1 MDLQEIRDLD
11 FNDLGSASTGAKAF
25 LLIVMA
31 ALIIGAGYWFI
42 IKDQRAD
49 LANRERQEV
58 QLRQEFE
65 QKQRKA
71 ASLEIYERQ
80 LDEMR
85 TFLRAFREQNAV
97 VRDNAHR
104 VAEQPGE
111 ADNAAA
117 LDTIVVTA
125 QRREQDATRVPISI
139 EVIGGED
146 IADTAISTLEEVTLS
161 VPNFQITQTGLT
173 TQTYIRGIGSGNDPA
188 FEQSVAQFVDGVSY
202 GRAQLTRAPFFDL
215 QRVEEAPRVLVPR

>member
-49 LANRERQEV
+49 LSNRERQEV
-58 QLRQEFE
+58 QLRQEFQE
-65 QKQRKA
+65 KQRKA

-85 TFLRAFREQNAV
+85 TMLRTLLRQLPSKTEMPDLLVDISQTALAAGIDTELFEPRAEQIQ
-97 VRDNAHR
+97 DFY
-104 VAEQPGE
+104 AEQP
-111 ADNAAA
+111 
-117 LDTIVVTA
+117 
-125 QRREQDATRVPISI
+125 ISI
-139 EVIGGED
+139 RMTGQYHQFGNFVSGVASLSRVVILTMEDISLEPVDNRPGILRMEGTVTTYRYLDDGED
-146 IADTAISTLEEVTLS
+146 SQLLEGES
-161 VPNFQITQTGLT
+161 
-173 TQTYIRGIGSGNDPA
+173 
-188 FEQSVAQFVDGVSY
+188 
-202 GRAQLTRAPFFDL
+202 
-215 QRVEEAPRVLVPR
+215 

>member
-1 MDLQEIRDLD
+1 MDIQEIRDLD
-11 FNDLGSASTGAKAF
+11 FNDLGSASSGAKAF

-58 QLRQEFE
+58 QLRQEFD

-85 TFLRAFREQNAV
+85 TMLRTLLRQLPSKTEMPDLLVDISQTALAAGIETELFEPRAEQIQ
-97 VRDNAHR
+97 DFY
-104 VAEQPGE
+104 AEQP
-111 ADNAAA
+111 
-117 LDTIVVTA
+117 
-125 QRREQDATRVPISI
+125 ISI
-139 EVIGGED
+139 RMTGQYHQFGNFVSGVASLSRVVILTMQDISLEPVEGRPGILRMEGTVTTYRYLDDGED
-146 IADTAISTLEEVTLS
+146 SALLEGES
-161 VPNFQITQTGLT
+161 
-173 TQTYIRGIGSGNDPA
+173 
-188 FEQSVAQFVDGVSY
+188 
-202 GRAQLTRAPFFDL
+202 
-215 QRVEEAPRVLVPR
+215 

>member
-31 ALIIGAGYWFI
+31 ALIIGAGYWFV

-58 QLRQEFE
+58 QLRQEFQE
-65 QKQRKA
+65 KQRKA

-85 TFLRAFREQNAV
+85 TMLRTLLRQLPSKTEMPDLLVDISQTALAAGLDTELFEPRAEQIQ
-97 VRDNAHR
+97 DFY
-104 VAEQPGE
+104 AEQP
-111 ADNAAA
+111 
-117 LDTIVVTA
+117 
-125 QRREQDATRVPISI
+125 ISI
-139 EVIGGED
+139 RMIGQYHQFGNFVSGVASLSRVVILTMQDISLEPVENRPGVLRMEGTVTTYRYLDDGED
-146 IADTAISTLEEVTLS
+146 SQLLEGES
-161 VPNFQITQTGLT
+161 
-173 TQTYIRGIGSGNDPA
+173 
-188 FEQSVAQFVDGVSY
+188 
-202 GRAQLTRAPFFDL
+202 
-215 QRVEEAPRVLVPR
+215 

>member
-85 TFLRAFREQNAV
+85 TMLRTLLRQLPSKTEMPDLLVDISQTALAAGIETELFEPRAEQIQ
-97 VRDNAHR
+97 DFY
-104 VAEQPGE
+104 AEQP
-111 ADNAAA
+111 
-117 LDTIVVTA
+117 
-125 QRREQDATRVPISI
+125 ISI
-139 EVIGGED
+139 RMTGQYHQFGNFVSGVASLSRVVILTMQDISLEPVEGRPGILRMEGTVTTYRYLDDGED
-146 IADTAISTLEEVTLS
+146 SELLEGES
-161 VPNFQITQTGLT
+161 
-173 TQTYIRGIGSGNDPA
+173 
-188 FEQSVAQFVDGVSY
+188 
-202 GRAQLTRAPFFDL
+202 
-215 QRVEEAPRVLVPR
+215 